1 MVTSGRDECE
11 RTFNICWGGVYNC
24 TRAFLPMLQ
33 NAEEGHIVNTSSING
48 FWASVGPR
56 IPHTAYSAAKFAVKG
71 FVSPER
77 SPARAA
83 DRSNNRTHERRDGN
97 FRRPQRAVR
106 ASAQPRQGR
115 VGASVG
121 NLGFVSTLAVTLGPS
136 LNNGLGGAL
145 VVPAMIARVGAFVGV
160 AIGKALPS
168 RLRATSALA
177 ISFPTPYLRAG
188 ELQHDVQE
196 LIMLNCQVP
205 RERLSDL
212 RAQMAANRLGVE
224 RMQALCR
231 KYGTDIVLAVG
242 DALQDCLIR
251 PGGLLT
257 LP

>member
-1 MVTSGRDECE
+1 M
-11 RTFNICWGGVYNC
+11 
-24 TRAFLPMLQ
+24 
-33 NAEEGHIVNTSSING
+33 
-48 FWASVGPR
+48 
-56 IPHTAYSAAKFAVKG
+56 
-71 FVSPER
+71 
-77 SPARAA
+77 
-83 DRSNNRTHERRDGN
+83 
-97 FRRPQRAVR
+97 
-106 ASAQPRQGR
+106 
-115 VGASVG
+115 
-121 NLGFVSTLAVTLGPS
+121 TLGLS

-145 VVPAMIARVGAFVGV
+145 VVPAMIALVGRSSAW

-205 RERLSDL
+205 RERLSVL

-242 DALQDCLIR
+242 DALQDCLIL